1 MRTGFPIVVFRYKT
15 LTWRNTTHKIIT
27 SVPPTYP
34 ESQDPTHHSIYA
46 PVTSSPSSSSSSSA
60 PSSKQG
66 SFLEN
71 GEHHGVIQGLKEKDE
86 EFEGKLTFCQFFFS
100 KETRKLTL
108 SWTFWKTCFS
118 SMPQFLTA
126 TPMHNTFFSW
136 NLIIAFDSII
146 FASSDSWW
154 LTRVGNF
161 PALFKPGPN
170 NQGICLMTDSDA
182 RKEWY
187 FLASFF
193 TSFLFLFIFFKLSTS
208 MHSIPILLACCC
220 AQEKKKKV
228 LNHSAWMIGIFG
240 INISHNRFQRM
251 VLCVCVCVC
260 VGVIV
265 ILKAK

>member
-15 LTWRNTTHKIIT
+15 LTWRNKTNKITT
-27 SVPPTYP
+27 SVPPAFPQTR
-34 ESQDPTHHSIYA
+34 DPTHHSIYT
-46 PVTSSPSSSSSSSA
+46 PVTSSPSSSSSSA
-60 PSSKQG
+60 PSLKQG
-66 SFLEN
+66 SLLEN
-71 GEHHGVIQGLKEKDE
+71 GEHHGIIQDLKENAKE
-86 EFEGKLTFCQFFFS
+86 CERNLTFCQFFFS

-108 SWTFWKTCFS
+108 SCTFWKTCFS
-118 SMPQFLTA
+118 SILQFPIA

-136 NLIIAFDSII
+136 NLIIAFVSII

-170 NQGICLMTDSDA
+170 NRGICLMTDSDA

-228 LNHSAWMIGIFG
+228 LNHSAWMLGIFG
-240 INISHNRFQRM
+240 INILNNRFQRM
-251 VLCVCVCVC
+251 VLLCVCVC
-260 VGVIV
+260 VGGCYSSF
-265 ILKAK
+265 KS